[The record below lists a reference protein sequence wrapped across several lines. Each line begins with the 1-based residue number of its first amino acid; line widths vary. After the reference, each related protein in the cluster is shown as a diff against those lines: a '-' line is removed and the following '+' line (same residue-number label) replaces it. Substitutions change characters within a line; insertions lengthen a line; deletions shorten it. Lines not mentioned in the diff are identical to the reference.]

1 MPVPAIGMTGTHA
14 GGSLQYMEIEEIQKI
29 RDCYYNR
36 HMKIQEI
43 ADLMKHDVKTIRKYL
58 DQVDFNQ
65 PVKPSAE
72 VNLCPKLD
80 PYKET
85 IDGWLEDDKR
95 MPRKQ
100 RHTARRVY
108 NRLRDE
114 TKGFNCSYRTVCT
127 YFSFRRR
134 ELDMDTGDAQMP
146 LNHGPGEAQG
156 DFGDAVFNEGG
167 QETKGHYFVLSFPY
181 SNAGY
186 LQLTYGLNEEC
197 LLESMDAIFR
207 YIGGVP
213 TEIWLDNASTMVS
226 IIRTGKKVNDR
237 FGRFALHYGFQFKFM
252 NRAKGNE
259 KGNVENKVGTHRRNL
274 LVPEPQFD
282 SMKDYNKVLL
292 HKCDECLQEKHY
304 LKGTRMD
311 KLFEEDKAVLH
322 PLPDIPFDLAGYRT
336 YKVSNTGLF
345 TVDSKYTYSASPAY
359 RSCNI
364 TVKMTSDTVTVLD
377 RSFHPVVVH
386 PRLYGD
392 NPAQHIDWLP
402 YLKYIAQKPRSFTNT
417 GIAEMMPDDL
427 RVFLMTCPLRE
438 RGTILTIIA
447 RVTEEKGFGEAVKM
461 ASAALHGTSSPA
473 DSLEVMYRTGYE
485 AIPAPE
491 DLQTGDE
498 IPEVEKKEADL
509 DEYDALI
516 RKGGHK

>member
-1 MPVPAIGMTGTHA
+1 MTQIHA
-14 GGSLQYMEIEEIQKI
+14 GGSVLNMEIEEILKI

-36 HMKIQEI
+36 HMKIHEI

-58 DQVDFNQ
+58 DQVDFNPPAAQ
-65 PVKPSAE
+65 PGEK
-72 VNLCPKLD
+72 NICPKLD
-80 PYKET
+80 PYKEI

-108 NRLRDE
+108 DRLRHE
-114 TKGFNCSYRTVCT
+114 TSGFSCSYRTVCT

-134 ELDMDTGDAQMP
+134 EMDMDTGDAQMP
-146 LNHGPGEAQG
+146 LEHGPGEAQG

-167 QETKGHYFVLSFPY
+167 QEVEGHYFVLSFPY

-226 IIRTGKKVNDR
+226 IIRSGKKVNDR

-252 NRAKGNE
+252 NQAKGNE

-274 LVPEPQFD
+274 LVPEPRFD
-282 SMKDYNKVLL
+282 SIRDYNKVLF
-292 HKCDECLQEKHY
+292 HKCDECLQDNHY
-304 LKGTRMD
+304 LKGIRMD
-311 KLFEEDKAVLH
+311 QLFEEDKAVLH

-345 TVDSKYTYSASPAY
+345 TVDSKYTYSASPA
-359 RSCNI
+359 
-364 TVKMTSDTVTVLD
+364 
-377 RSFHPVVVH
+377 H

-392 NPAQHIDWLP
+392 KPAQHIDWLP

-427 RVFLMTCPLRE
+427 RAFLLTCPYKE
-438 RGTILTIIA
+438 RGDILTIIA
-447 RVTEEKGFGEAVKM
+447 RVTEEKGFAEAVRM

-485 AIPAPE
+485 MVPSPE